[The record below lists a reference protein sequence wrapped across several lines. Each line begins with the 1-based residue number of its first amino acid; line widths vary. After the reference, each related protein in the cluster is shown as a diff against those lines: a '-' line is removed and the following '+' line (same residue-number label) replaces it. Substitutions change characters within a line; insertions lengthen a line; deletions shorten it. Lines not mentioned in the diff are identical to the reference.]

1 MKIMAPAYLTGVSE
15 AELAIM
21 NCYKISVELAEHSI
35 IISFLLS

>member
-1 MKIMAPAYLTGVSE
+1 MAPTYFTRVSE

-21 NCYKISVELAEHSI
+21 NCYKISGELGEHSI